1 MFEYLDKFERWIY
14 LILTALLAVVIV
26 FSVYELVILIAHG
39 LVDDRMFRLENH
51 ELLNVFGAFLLI
63 LIGIELLDTMRA
75 YVEKHEVH
83 VEVIMLVAIIAIA
96 RKIILLDSSS
106 ATDLPLIGMALL
118 LMALAAG
125 YYIVVKTRR
134 LQNTE

>member
-1 MFEYLDKFERWIY
+1 MFEYLDRFEKWIY
-14 LILTALLAVVIV
+14 MILTVLLAVVIA
-26 FSVYELVILIAHG
+26 FSVYELALIVG
-39 LVDDRMFRLENH
+39 YGIIDDQTFRLENH
-51 ELLNVFGAFLLI
+51 ELLSVFGAFLLV

-75 YVEKHEVH
+75 YIEKHEVH

-96 RKIILLDSSS
+96 RKVILLDSSE
-106 ATDLPLIGMALL
+106 TGDLPLIGMAVL

-134 LQNTE
+134 LQNGE

>member
-1 MFEYLDKFERWIY
+1 MLEYLNTFERWVY
-14 LILTALLAVVIV
+14 RILTALLAVVIA
-26 FSVYELVILIAHG
+26 FSVYELAILVAYG

-51 ELLNVFGAFLLI
+51 ELLGVFGAFLLV

-75 YVEKHEVH
+75 YIEKHEVH

-96 RKIILLDSSS
+96 RKIILLESSEM
-106 ATDLPLIGMALL
+106 ADLPLIGMALL

-134 LQNTE
+134 LQDGK

>member
-1 MFEYLDKFERWIY
+1 MFEYLNKFERWVY
-14 LILTALLAVVIV
+14 LILTVLLAVVIA
-26 FSVYELVILIAHG
+26 FSVFELALLVGYGI
-39 LVDDRMFRLENH
+39 VDDRTFRLENH
-51 ELLNVFGAFLLI
+51 ELLSVFGAFLLV

-96 RKIILLDSSS
+96 RKIILFESSEM
-106 ATDLPLIGMALL
+106 ADLPLIGMALL

-134 LQNTE
+134 LQNGE